1 MAGAFPATLE
11 VLKAS
16 HMARIEVAS
25 RARTDWPVQSLNP
38 DFKDLNIFH
47 ARGKGSDAT
56 RVATRL
62 VPGSLQYARDLT
74 VTALLGK
81 PPNLALT
88 LPLPS
93 TSSENLGGWVGV
105 SGAPWSLRRRSS
117 GRRKGA
123 GLFLSIRE
131 WCPPWC
137 QRLSVP
143 SLGEVMM

>member
-1 MAGAFPATLE
+1 MAGAYPATLE

-93 TSSENLGGWVGV
+93 TSSENLQTGQEGHGLSVDWEPRAGARVCTWV
-105 SGAPWSLRRRSS
+105 
-117 GRRKGA
+117 A
-123 GLFLSIRE
+123 GLVFQGHR
-131 WCPPWC
+131 
-137 QRLSVP
+137 
-143 SLGEVMM
+143 GH